1 MTVLHCGQI
10 EERNAKQAQPKHCLA
25 PIHKQNAKKQGV
37 SQKSSIH
44 VGSLKQR
51 TTTNNPDRLHTHGE
65 NKLICVHTGND
76 QKNNLKIA
84 QMLWKF
90 HTPTRAKVPPRST
103 HPYRPPKS
111 AAHRTQINNDRNHLN
126 EIISH
131 TTANNIVRH
140 KRLTHKQKPNLSYA
154 NTTTTLALEET
165 NEESNNIV
173 HEHKKVRPD
182 QLFQL

>member
-1 MTVLHCGQI
+1 MPGHDVGIKHAIDKSRTTFVNRNTNILKNEAGKLFLNQQKQPNRTFAMTVLHCGQI

-65 NKLICVHTGND
+65 NKLICVHTGNG
-76 QKNNLKIA
+76 QKNNQKIA
-84 QMLWKF
+84 QMLWKS

-103 HPYRPPKS
+103 HPYCLTQKCSTQDTNQKRSKS
-111 AAHRTQINNDRNHLN
+111 ST
-126 EIISH
+126 
-131 TTANNIVRH
+131 
-140 KRLTHKQKPNLSYA
+140 
-154 NTTTTLALEET
+154 
-165 NEESNNIV
+165 
-173 HEHKKVRPD
+173 
-182 QLFQL
+182 